1 MSLDFKDK
9 VAIVT
14 GSGNGIGK
22 GYALELAKRGA
33 KVVVNDLGGTVDG
46 SGGSL
51 SAADAVVQEIEAA
64 GGEAMANGANVAKQE
79 DVKAMVQATME
90 KWGRVDIL
98 INNAGI
104 LRDKSFGK
112 MEWSDFEAVI
122 NVHLLGS
129 ALCAHGVFPI
139 MKEQEF
145 GRIVMTSSSSGLFG
159 NFGQTNYAAA
169 KMGVVGLMNTLK
181 LEGAKY
187 NVHTNSIAPTATTRM
202 TEHLFPAEFAEKLDP
217 KYIIP
222 AVIFLASE
230 KKAKE
235 YAKAK
240 SMNIDSI
247 PYIKGWG
254 HQTGPITYKEKIDFS
269 QDKDYIFPHVKKAI
283 DDAFTRAGME
293 GVKDIDGIETHD
305 CFTSTE
311 YMAIDHFGITKPGES
326 WKAIESGEIEIG
338 GRIPINASGGLIG
351 LGHPVGATGVR
362 MLLDCYK
369 QCTNLAGEYQ
379 IENAKNVSTLNIG
392 GSATT
397 VVSFVVGRTN

>member
-79 DVKAMVQATME
+79 DVKAMVASTME

-129 ALCAHGVFPI
+129 ALCAHSVFPI

-230 KKAKE
+230 KAPNGEILEAGGGVVANTYVMETMGKYFGTDENFTAE
-235 YAKAK
+235 AVA
-240 SMNIDSI
+240 NHWAEIADTTDARRLTQGGEVA
-247 PYIKGWG
+247 IK
-254 HQTGPITYKEKIDFS
+254 HFEKIQQS
-269 QDKDYIFPHVKKAI
+269 
-283 DDAFTRAGME
+283 
-293 GVKDIDGIETHD
+293 
-305 CFTSTE
+305 
-311 YMAIDHFGITKPGES
+311 ES
-326 WKAIESGEIEIG
+326 
-338 GRIPINASGGLIG
+338 
-351 LGHPVGATGVR
+351 
-362 MLLDCYK
+362 
-369 QCTNLAGEYQ
+369 
-379 IENAKNVSTLNIG
+379 
-392 GSATT
+392 
-397 VVSFVVGRTN
+397 

>member
-79 DVKAMVQATME
+79 DVKAMVEVTME

-129 ALCAHGVFPI
+129 ALCAHSVFPI

-230 KKAKE
+230 KAPNGEILEAGGGVVANTYVMETMGKYFGTDENFTAE
-235 YAKAK
+235 AVA
-240 SMNIDSI
+240 NHWAEIADTTDARRLTQGGEVA
-247 PYIKGWG
+247 IK
-254 HQTGPITYKEKIDFS
+254 HFEKIQQS
-269 QDKDYIFPHVKKAI
+269 
-283 DDAFTRAGME
+283 
-293 GVKDIDGIETHD
+293 
-305 CFTSTE
+305 
-311 YMAIDHFGITKPGES
+311 ES
-326 WKAIESGEIEIG
+326 
-338 GRIPINASGGLIG
+338 
-351 LGHPVGATGVR
+351 
-362 MLLDCYK
+362 
-369 QCTNLAGEYQ
+369 
-379 IENAKNVSTLNIG
+379 
-392 GSATT
+392 
-397 VVSFVVGRTN
+397 